1 MPNTTTWTITYPDS
15 TSNLTPLESH
25 FQTLATTADTA
36 LSTLKSNIRGTDSS
50 STIASLASSI
60 TTTNTR
66 LALNLQTSAG
76 TPTGAPSNSG
86 IEGSLNWDSINNIL
100 YIYNEGAW
108 KPIHG
113 DIGWANITMT
123 GGTPNFIAGSP
134 VPQYK
139 VVNGIAYIKGM
150 VQPTGT
156 TVAGTTYS
164 VGTIPAGA
172 RPSNAVGVAIA
183 SNSFATTGTPDSL
196 LKPGRLLIATDG
208 SMSIVSAFGST
219 DAPNYYLNTSY
230 PIA

>member
-15 TSNLTPLESH
+15 SSNLTPLESH
-25 FQTLATTADTA
+25 FQAIATTADAA
-36 LSTLKSNIRGTDSS
+36 LSTLKTNIRGADSS
-50 STIASLASSI
+50 STIASLATSI
-60 TTTNTR
+60 STTNTR

-100 YIYNEGAW
+100 YIYNEGIW

-139 VVNGIAYIKGM
+139 VVNGIAYIKGI

-156 TVAGTTYS
+156 TVAGNTYDF
-164 VGTIPAGA
+164 GTLPVGA
-172 RPSNAVGVAIA
+172 RPSNTVAVAIA

-196 LKPGRLLIATDG
+196 LKPGRLVITAAG
-208 SMSIVSAFGST
+208 IMSIVSAFGST